1 MKFLKN
7 EYNEAVKEAQQSLN
21 DILATPTVT
30 VVDDIYNSTAKGDV
44 RRLGYGVKGVPFNTT
59 DNNPTIG
66 DTESIV
72 VELYKGKTLL
82 GKQSLN
88 TTGYEKHSSASSI
101 SGTIDA
107 YGEYVSTS
115 WDNEWYGEL
124 TDKPDTVK
132 VTVKFKD
139 TGKVAEKEF
148 PLILTSQDM
157 QPFYLELVNGAE
169 TVEEMDAALLK
180 LAEIE
185 EKSYL
190 NVPKA
195 DRLYVAE
202 QVLEARNEIE
212 DTKKFATYTDL
223 TNALTGDDGV
233 ITKYNADLEAVN
245 DLKADS
251 PIADVIEALSFDE
264 GFAKMSIAEQ
274 SDIAEA
280 FFLGL
285 YEDGEFV
292 APNFRT
298 LAAVKSAAGL

>member
-180 LAEIE
+180 LAEIGNND
-185 EKSYL
+185 YL